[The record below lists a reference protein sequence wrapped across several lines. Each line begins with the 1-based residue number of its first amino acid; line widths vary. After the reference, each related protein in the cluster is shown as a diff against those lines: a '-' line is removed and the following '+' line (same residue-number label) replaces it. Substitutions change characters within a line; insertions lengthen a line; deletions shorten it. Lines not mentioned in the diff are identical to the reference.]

1 MLTCVSVHGTK
12 VSVAFIGAT
21 GLGCWLAL
29 SDNAC
34 RELLVFSR
42 VFDDSA
48 VYITKHGYRDLGDIR
63 VMFMY

>member
-1 MLTCVSVHGTK
+1 MLICVFVHGTK

-21 GLGCWLAL
+21 ELGCWLAL

-34 RELLVFSR
+34 RELLVFSH

-48 VYITKHGYRDLGDIR
+48 VYIT
-63 VMFMY
+63 